1 MKGILF
7 FSFWQS
13 ILISTLVALSV
24 ITRLG
29 PYTDRE
35 HISLGL
41 TDTLI
46 CFEMPFFAAA
56 HMYAFS
62 YRDFIQPPPSPRK
75 NGALIFVSRM
85 RLAYAFRD
93 AFGLK
98 DVVEDTRTTLRGEGI
113 NYRAFEPTEGGMH
126 IGAARERRIR
136 AGLRYLA
143 GGKRKYW
150 LPEARGP
157 GEVSGYSESDV
168 AALLSAEE
176 AEGLINDTPD
186 MHHQYSAA
194 ARIPGDDAGA
204 PDDDEYSL
212 RFSDALAG
220 PGGVDELLYE
230 HAKKNVFGDYL
241 YPVVDVSSEEAR
253 WAMWD
258 EESRV
263 ARESICAVSGRKE
276 DKQPTEST
284 STPGYG
290 ATQSVQRTVIK
301 YEDADKG
308 FGRQERVV
316 DFEEGDSSSISDGMR
331 LAWTKVGAKSKI
343 SSSPSLHAS
352 ARDVSHLRNPTHP
365 SFSVSSSKSQSRITS
380 PPMGSGSEAHLQAPP
395 AMRSASHNSHSSSR
409 SKSSRTPLAK
419 DDAVDLIIPASDS
432 RRKPSSS
439 PQLPALVRVWDES
452 SASSV
457 NHSQVRIG
465 SASSRSPV
473 SENDKDA
480 RVEREVDVPEVVE
493 PDDTVFAQTS
503 PPYAQGGGYYN
514 TASGDEDNPW
524 A

>member
-1 MKGILF
+1 M
-7 FSFWQS
+7 
-13 ILISTLVALSV
+13 ALGV

-62 YRDFIQPPPSPRK
+62 YRDFIQPPPTSPHK
-75 NGALIFVSRM
+75 NGIPMFVARM
-85 RLAYAFRD
+85 RLGYAFRD

-98 DVVEDTRTTLRGEGI
+98 DLVEDTRTTLRGEGI

-150 LPEARGP
+150 LPEVRGLD
-157 GEVSGYSESDV
+157 EAEGYSESDV
-168 AALLSAEE
+168 AALLYAEE
-176 AEGLINDTPD
+176 AEGLTNDAPD
-186 MHHQYSAA
+186 MHYQYSAT
-194 ARIPGDDAGA
+194 ARIPGDDVGV
-204 PDDDEYSL
+204 PDDDEYAL

-220 PGGVDELLYE
+220 PSGVDEMLYE
-230 HAKKNVFGDYL
+230 HAKKYLFGDYL

-253 WAMWD
+253 RAMWD
-258 EESRV
+258 EEARV
-263 ARESICAVSGRKE
+263 VRESIYTVSGRKE
-276 DKQPTEST
+276 DKQPTKST

-290 ATQSVQRTVIK
+290 ATQSVQRTDIK
-301 YEDADKG
+301 YEDAG
-308 FGRQERVV
+308 EESARQERVV
-316 DFEEGDSSSISDGMR
+316 DFEQGDSSSISGGMR

-343 SSSPSLHAS
+343 SGSTSLHAS
-352 ARDVSHLRNPTHP
+352 ARDVSHLQNPTHP
-365 SFSVSSSKSQSRITS
+365 SSSASTSKSQSRITS
-380 PPMGSGSEAHLQAPP
+380 PPLGSGSESHLQAPP
-395 AMRSASHNSHSSSR
+395 AMRSASHNSHSSSH

-432 RRKPSSS
+432 RHKPSSS
-439 PQLPALVRVWDES
+439 PHLPALVRVWDES
-452 SASSV
+452 SSKL
-457 NHSQVRIG
+457 NHSQVHIG
-465 SASSRSPV
+465 STSSRSPV
-473 SENDKDA
+473 SENSKY
-480 RVEREVDVPEVVE
+480 VHVGREVDVPEVVE
-493 PDDTVFAQTS
+493 SDDTVLAQTP